1 MVFACFNFKC
11 RHKVLI
17 LFVFDADNTV
27 DVTLDA
33 ICVRVK
39 LLLRGDEVVVLDTK
53 LIFVALKN
61 HVKPFSDVLYS
72 SLSVLNHLFLLF
84 TETVQQKQF
93 CFDCFLNKFVDCL
106 LTKVHFLKYIL
117 KDLVNYVTKY

>member
-1 MVFACFNFKC
+1 MVFTSFNFKC
-11 RHKVLI
+11 RNKVLI
-17 LFVFDADNTV
+17 LFVFDADNAV

-33 ICVRVK
+33 VCVSVK
-39 LLLRGDEVVVLDTK
+39 LLLRGDEVVVLYSK

-93 CFDCFLNKFVDCL
+93 CLYCFLNKLVDCL
-106 LTKVHFLKYIL
+106 LAKVHFLKYIL
-117 KDLVNYVTKY
+117 KDLVNYVTKN